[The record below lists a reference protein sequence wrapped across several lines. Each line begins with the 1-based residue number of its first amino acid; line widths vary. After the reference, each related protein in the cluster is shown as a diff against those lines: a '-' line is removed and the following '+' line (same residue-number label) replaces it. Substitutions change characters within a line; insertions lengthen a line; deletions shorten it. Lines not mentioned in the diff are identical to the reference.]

1 MLGPRELGA
10 RSPGTEACQPER
22 PVLALRPDHGWE
34 TLARGGEARGPLQ
47 LFHPSGQEHW
57 GQTDLLPGSAT
68 LPSRP
73 ETCYRGPAPQPRPG
87 LWAQRLRRPGDRW
100 DWEAAPRLTRS
111 RGQSPT
117 AQVTLSPTRPLCLLH
132 AVQPYSGGGTREPEG
147 FPQRLPPGSQPRTAP
162 APPRPAATSQNHCM
176 PQGPAGVRLHV
187 SVPQCHL
194 LREALFDPPPETPV
208 SRDPSPT
215 DFFVTPPPAGPATV
229 FEQAHLPTTCPRS
242 TVSLWRA
249 AVSLP
254 CAHGLGSRS
263 A

>member
-22 PVLALRPDHGWE
+22 PVLALCPDHGWE

-117 AQVTLSPTRPLCLLH
+117 ALSHCIICMRCGRPRDLWDLSNKSPRHPREVRINVVIL
-132 AVQPYSGGGTREPEG
+132 QPGEHVAIS
-147 FPQRLPPGSQPRTAP
+147 PPNS
-162 APPRPAATSQNHCM
+162 
-176 PQGPAGVRLHV
+176 
-187 SVPQCHL
+187 
-194 LREALFDPPPETPV
+194 PV
-208 SRDPSPT
+208 
-215 DFFVTPPPAGPATV
+215 PATV
-229 FEQAHLPTTCPRS
+229 F
-242 TVSLWRA
+242 
-249 AVSLP
+249 
-254 CAHGLGSRS
+254 
-263 A
+263 